1 MAARLKAILVI
12 ASLAMAATAA
22 PAQTFPSKP
31 VRIVVPYPAGGSV
44 DNISRA
50 VAPRLG
56 AIWGQP
62 IVIENKAG
70 GATGIAAELVAK
82 SAPDGYTLFATGME
96 TFAINPFM
104 VAKLS
109 YNAGE
114 FTPVSG
120 YGLSNQI
127 LVVPANS
134 PFKTLADVMA
144 YARAKPGELNYATIG
159 LGGSSHINMVL
170 FESMTGLKLTPV
182 HYRGGAPATADL
194 LAGTCP

>member
-1 MAARLKAILVI
+1 
-12 ASLAMAATAA
+12 MAATVA

-109 YNAGE
+109 YNAG
-114 FTPVSG
+114 
-120 YGLSNQI
+120 
-127 LVVPANS
+127 
-134 PFKTLADVMA
+134 K
-144 YARAKPGELNYATIG
+144 
-159 LGGSSHINMVL
+159 SSRR
-170 FESMTGLKLTPV
+170 S
-182 HYRGGAPATADL
+182 AATACR
-194 LAGTCP
+194 TRSWWCRRIHRSRRWRT

>member
-1 MAARLKAILVI
+1 MAAPLKAMLAIAGLV
-12 ASLAMAATAA
+12 LAATAA
-22 PAQTFPSKP
+22 QAQTFPSKP

-104 VAKLS
+104 LAKLS
-109 YNAGE
+109 YNVSE

-127 LVVPANS
+127 LVVPADFTVQDIGGRDG
-134 PFKTLADVMA
+134 PRQGQAGRTELRDHR
-144 YARAKPGELNYATIG
+144 ARRLEP
-159 LGGSSHINMVL
+159 HQ
-170 FESMTGLKLTPV
+170 
-182 HYRGGAPATADL
+182 HGAVREHDRD
-194 LAGTCP
+194 

>member
-1 MAARLKAILVI
+1 MTARTYALAAAFL
-12 ASLAMAATAA
+12 AA
-22 PAQTFPSKP
+22 PLALACLTLGAVVAQAQTFPSKA
-31 VRIVVPYPAGGSV
+31 VRFVVAYPAGGSV

-50 VAPRLG
+50 VTPRLA
-56 AIWGQP
+56 AIWNQP
-62 IVIENKAG
+62 VVIENKAG

-109 YNAGE
+109 YNVNE

-144 YARAKPGELNYATIG
+144 HARAKPGELNYATIG
-159 LGGSSHINMVL
+159 LGGSSHINMV
-170 FESMTGLKLTPV
+170 
-182 HYRGGAPATADL
+182 
-194 LAGTCP
+194 

>member
-1 MAARLKAILVI
+1 MTQRL
-12 ASLAMAATAA
+12 S
-22 PAQTFPSKP
+22 
-31 VRIVVPYPAGGSV
+31 
-44 DNISRA
+44 
-50 VAPRLG
+50 

-70 GATGIAAELVAK
+70 GATEIAAELVAK

-109 YNAGE
+109 YDPRASSRRSAATAFEPVPGRAG
-114 FTPVSG
+114 
-120 YGLSNQI
+120 GLAVQ
-127 LVVPANS
+127 
-134 PFKTLADVMA
+134 DVGG
-144 YARAKPGELNYATIG
+144 RDGPCQAKPGELNYATIG

-182 HYRGGAPATADL
+182 HYRGGAPAPPTCW
-194 LAGTCP
+194 AGTCP